1 MAIVAAR
8 NRGYAEVLKKGVV
21 LGCQVEVPQDH
32 KAKARVNR
40 GLQHVFHLPR
50 GCGFMARL
58 EVNTNDKQSIGL
70 TPLALKVNQ
79 GSNMPGECL
88 ALGKGRLF
96 ARVAANECN
105 ST

>member
-21 LGCQVEVPQDH
+21 LGCQVEVLQDH
-32 KAKARVNR
+32 K
-40 GLQHVFHLPR
+40 VFHLPR

-70 TPLALKVNQ
+70 TSLALKVNQ

-88 ALGKGRLF
+88 ALGKGRLL